1 MRSLPRAEAK
11 VYGWNFVEKIAFGAF
26 LFWTAAGLIFT
37 IKHISLGAIDQWP
50 IPLWLRHFVEFCLQT
65 GDPILILL
73 AFTNTHLHAARQWS
87 SGLARRWGI
96 IILVGAFGIETFGAK
111 TGFPFG
117 AYTYTDR
124 FGPML
129 GLVPLTIPLAWH
141 VVVTNALFL
150 VRAIAPH
157 LPRLAE
163 SALAGLL
170 CTIYDFILEPF
181 ATTVK
186 GYWIW
191 SDGTVPPLNY
201 IAWFVLSTILIRLFA
216 PAISNRYRLDPRPF
230 VILFLTIAIFLAG
243 EF

>member
-1 MRSLPRAEAK
+1 
-11 VYGWNFVEKIAFGAF
+11 
-26 LFWTAAGLIFT
+26 
-37 IKHISLGAIDQWP
+37 
-50 IPLWLRHFVEFCLQT
+50 
-65 GDPILILL
+65 
-73 AFTNTHLHAARQWS
+73 
-87 SGLARRWGI
+87 
-96 IILVGAFGIETFGAK
+96 
-111 TGFPFG
+111 
-117 AYTYTDR
+117 
-124 FGPML
+124 
-129 GLVPLTIPLAWH
+129 
-141 VVVTNALFL
+141 VTNALFL

-216 PAISNRYRLDPRPF
+216 PAISNRYRLDPRPLL
-230 VILFLTIAIFLAG
+230 ILCLTIAIFLAG
-243 EF
+243 SGI